1 MAAETERDQV
11 KRNIR
16 ALLAHHQGPNDCIK
30 MIDLHREATGDTIIP
45 KRAYD
50 QSRLTRSIVEELRR
64 EGLAI
69 GIRLGPDGGY
79 FLARS
84 DEELRPTIALFHERA
99 MASLKQEA
107 QLKRIPFGQLLEQ
120 YQLEF
125 EQQQQEVA

>member
-16 ALLAHHQGPNDCIK
+16 ALLARHAGPENCIK

-64 EGLAI
+64 EGLPV
-69 GIRLGPDGGY
+69 GIRLGREGGY
-79 FLARS
+79 FVARS
-84 DEELRPTIALFHERA
+84 DEELQTTISLFHERA
-99 MASLKQEA
+99 LGSLKQESVLRRITFGEL
-107 QLKRIPFGQLLEQ
+107 LKQYELE
-120 YQLEF
+120 LR
-125 EQQQQEVA
+125 QEMANG